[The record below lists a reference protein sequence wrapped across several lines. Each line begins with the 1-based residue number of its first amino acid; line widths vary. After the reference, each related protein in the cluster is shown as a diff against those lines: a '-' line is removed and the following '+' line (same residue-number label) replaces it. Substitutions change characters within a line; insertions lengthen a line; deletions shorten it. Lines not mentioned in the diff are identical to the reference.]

1 MSEAATIPWGPVGKD
16 VYERTYSRYKED
28 ESKETW
34 PETVQRVVDGNLGLV
49 DKKGHEEGE
58 REKLI
63 DLIQNF
69 KIVPAG
75 RHLWMSGA
83 RPGRNFL
90 NNCWVANWR
99 DDLVEHFEF
108 VFDMLMQGGGVGTN
122 YSNRLIG
129 SYEPVNATPDIHIV
143 CSPSHPDYKEFV
155 DSGILSQKYLHD
167 NERLPESVRAV
178 VPGDSREGWCEA
190 LGSVMRA
197 FWSHSDNDVVVDLSN
212 IREKGQPIRGFGGTA
227 SGPLP
232 LAQLLV
238 WTADLLSK
246 RDGQQVTSLDLMQ
259 VDHWIGSCVVAGNS
273 RRSARMSIK
282 HWKDEDIF
290 DFIHCKADQ
299 SNHWTTNISVEID
312 DEFFDKVMHGDP
324 HAVTVYQEAV
334 RGMLTNGEP
343 GFFNHSKVQEGE
355 VNELHATNPCVVS
368 DTWVETIDGPV
379 QVKDLID
386 MPYKAMVDGT
396 PRIAPWGFFK
406 TGVKPVYEL
415 ITADGHSLK
424 LTYDHQVLTQ
434 RDWVQVGDLE
444 QGDQIALHA
453 HESGNSNSRSFTRF
467 RSLEYVGEEEVFDTY
482 VPDIHA
488 FDANGLYVH
497 NCGELVL
504 EDGAYCCLGHVNL
517 DVFHNDL
524 AGMYEAH
531 RLMTRFLIRATFGDI
546 TWDKS
551 REIGDA
557 NRRIGVGH
565 FGYQGFINKRG
576 IRFSD
581 SHESGFVRRTLA
593 KCYEVCRKEA
603 RSYAFK
609 LRIPEPIKVTAVA
622 PTGSISKLAGRTE
635 GIHPILYRYFINN
648 IRFSI
653 LDPNQLAKIEEYER
667 QGYKVEDCIYSANT
681 KVVSF
686 LAKHTLVQEVA
697 DQGYDPDEIV
707 EEASE
712 ISLEDMLAVQKMYQ
726 QEFVDNAI
734 SFTINIP
741 GESVRDVNGNV
752 VQMEARIDQNYF
764 QNILLK
770 YLPYLKGTTI
780 MVDGSRDQAP
790 YQRVSKEDYE
800 RLTEGI
806 GDLLGEDVDEM
817 CAKGGCP
824 IK

>member
-49 DKKGHEEGE
+49 DQKNHEEGE
-58 REKLI
+58 RDKLVN
-63 DLIQNF
+63 LIQNF

-246 RDGQQVTSLDLMQ
+246 RDGQQVASLDLMQ

-343 GFFNHSKVQEGE
+343 GFLNHSKVQEGE
-355 VNELHATNPCVVS
+355 VNKLHACNP
-368 DTWVETIDGPV
+368 
-379 QVKDLID
+379 
-386 MPYKAMVDGT
+386 
-396 PRIAPWGFFK
+396 
-406 TGVKPVYEL
+406 
-415 ITADGHSLK
+415 
-424 LTYDHQVLTQ
+424 
-434 RDWVQVGDLE
+434 
-444 QGDQIALHA
+444 
-453 HESGNSNSRSFTRF
+453 
-467 RSLEYVGEEEVFDTY
+467 
-482 VPDIHA
+482 
-488 FDANGLYVH
+488 
-497 NCGELVL
+497 CGELFL

-517 DVFHNDL
+517 DVFHDDL

-565 FGYQGFINKRG
+565 FGYQGFVNKRG

-581 SHESGFVRRTLA
+581 SHESTFVRRTLF
-593 KCYEVCRKEA
+593 KCYEICRKEA
-603 RSYAFK
+603 RNYAFK
-609 LRIPEPIKVTAVA
+609 LRIPEPIKVTAIA

-648 IRFSI
+648 IRFST
-653 LDPNQLAKIEEYER
+653 LDPNQRAKVEEYER

-686 LAKHTLVQEVA
+686 LAKHTLVQEVS
-697 DQGYDPDEIV
+697 DLGYDPDDIV

-741 GESVRDVNGNV
+741 GDSVRDANGNV

-764 QNILLK
+764 QNILLN